1 MNVRARWNPAA
12 ARANRPACFS
22 SIGHQCSTRVPA
34 GPGVLRLPYP
44 PEGVESAPIMS
55 EPRADI
61 FQKCHNY
68 TRYKEAVASGLY
80 PYFKAI
86 ESGADAEVMIKGKR
100 MIMIGSNNYLG
111 LTTHP
116 KVKEAG
122 IK

>member
-1 MNVRARWNPAA
+1 MGQ
-12 ARANRPACFS
+12 ARAD
-22 SIGHQCSTRVPA
+22 
-34 GPGVLRLPYP
+34 L
-44 PEGVESAPIMS
+44 
-55 EPRADI
+55 
-61 FQKCHNY
+61 FQKCRNY
-68 TRYKEAVASGLY
+68 TRHKEAEASGLY

-122 IK
+122 IKAIEKYGSGCTGSRFLNGTLDIHE